1 MHTKKPKSYKECSVC
16 TKYKE
21 TINSAIELLV
31 VKAQAWDQSNKE
43 LAKDTISWLTELS
56 KSSNVWWLQS
66 HKSVHIKQRELK
78 CWALY

>member
-31 VKAQAWDQSNKE
+31 VKPQAWDQSNKE
-43 LAKDTISWLTELS
+43 LAKDTIS
-56 KSSNVWWLQS
+56 
-66 HKSVHIKQRELK
+66 
-78 CWALY
+78 